1 MAWMIGLLAPIVSAQ
16 AQWTSIGPGG
26 GGWLWSLTVA
36 PDAEGTIYVGCDVG
50 GVYRSRD
57 HGQTW
62 QIINRG
68 LGNCYVAAVAV
79 DPRDPRTVYAGTHG
93 GVHKST
99 DGGDTWTMQR
109 SGFPEIET
117 WGISAP
123 VSVVA
128 IDPQDSR
135 HVLAGIGEPRSRH
148 MPKEGQRAGIYA
160 SHDAAE
166 TWEFVA
172 GGTDLAET
180 PVYSIAFAADR
191 PATVLAATALEV
203 YRSDDGGAT
212 WAKSSEGLP
221 SAPTWEIA
229 ADAKPGVFYA
239 TFADADAK
247 TGGVARSD
255 DYGRTWQVV
264 RSAEERDW
272 DYWRIV
278 TDPQPAGVVYASVR
292 SGWGIFRSTDGGA
305 TWARVT
311 REGNV
316 RSAWFGRG
324 FICTALAI
332 DPRDPRRLYYA
343 NDMDIYGTSDA
354 GEAWAQM
361 ATDEVSPATP
371 DQPARW
377 RGRGIETTCSSCVA
391 VAPGFPNLIY
401 LGYWDTGLW
410 RSMDGGRSF
419 SWVTEHMG
427 YGKASAI
434 AIDPQ
439 RPSRAWLAYGSN
451 YGPHRLWRTDD
462 YGRDWKLVGYED
474 TCLPPGAVW
483 SLAVDPS
490 SSIGLRRVIAPVNGQ
505 GVFCSEDGGET
516 WARIDSGLGENLE
529 FTNLVLDPRDPQR
542 VFVGIRFGRKEG
554 QTLRGGVWRSED
566 GGRSWSAVA
575 DIPERPYLAIAPSDP
590 NVIYAGERDYSS
602 LGRGG
607 VYRSTDGGGT
617 WQPMAERLDEGF
629 GNTPRSYIAR
639 VAVDP
644 RDANVAYATS
654 VDEGYDLDSGKG
666 VFVSRDGGA
675 IWRAMNEGLSRLN
688 ALDLLIDPNDPDRLY
703 AGTGGNGFF
712 VWGPPAPEGPPPP
725 PLTDEPPPPDPVC
738 TTVEGWTCSAEK
750 LHEITAHSEAFH
762 GGRGYVIA
770 LMDTDQNGCHLVKR
784 FAEPVDLSG
793 QHILSLRLRG
803 TYADGTPLCIS
814 RMVMRDGA
822 GRRLLYERDL
832 LPTTTWTLY
841 ELPLRDWEGAG
852 FDRTDVREFDFEFW
866 APYPEAKPYELA
878 VGAMRFR

>member
-1 MAWMIGLLAPIVSAQ
+1 M
-16 AQWTSIGPGG
+16 
-26 GGWLWSLTVA
+26 
-36 PDAEGTIYVGCDVG
+36 
-50 GVYRSRD
+50 
-57 HGQTW
+57 
-62 QIINRG
+62 
-68 LGNCYVAAVAV
+68 
-79 DPRDPRTVYAGTHG
+79 
-93 GVHKST
+93 
-99 DGGDTWTMQR
+99 
-109 SGFPEIET
+109 
-117 WGISAP
+117 
-123 VSVVA
+123 
-128 IDPQDSR
+128 
-135 HVLAGIGEPRSRH
+135 
-148 MPKEGQRAGIYA
+148 
-160 SHDAAE
+160 
-166 TWEFVA
+166 
-172 GGTDLAET
+172 
-180 PVYSIAFAADR
+180 
-191 PATVLAATALEV
+191 
-203 YRSDDGGAT
+203 
-212 WAKSSEGLP
+212 
-221 SAPTWEIA
+221 
-229 ADAKPGVFYA
+229 
-239 TFADADAK
+239 
-247 TGGVARSD
+247 
-255 DYGRTWQVV
+255 
-264 RSAEERDW
+264 
-272 DYWRIV
+272 
-278 TDPQPAGVVYASVR
+278 
-292 SGWGIFRSTDGGA
+292 
-305 TWARVT
+305 
-311 REGNV
+311 
-316 RSAWFGRG
+316 
-324 FICTALAI
+324 
-332 DPRDPRRLYYA
+332 
-343 NDMDIYGTSDA
+343 
-354 GEAWAQM
+354 
-361 ATDEVSPATP
+361 
-371 DQPARW
+371 
-377 RGRGIETTCSSCVA
+377 
-391 VAPGFPNLIY
+391 
-401 LGYWDTGLW
+401 
-410 RSMDGGRSF
+410 
-419 SWVTEHMG
+419 
-427 YGKASAI
+427 
-434 AIDPQ
+434 
-439 RPSRAWLAYGSN
+439 
-451 YGPHRLWRTDD
+451 
-462 YGRDWKLVGYED
+462 
-474 TCLPPGAVW
+474 
-483 SLAVDPS
+483 
-490 SSIGLRRVIAPVNGQ
+490 
-505 GVFCSEDGGET
+505 
-516 WARIDSGLGENLE
+516 
-529 FTNLVLDPRDPQR
+529 
-542 VFVGIRFGRKEG
+542 FVGIRFGRKAG

-688 ALDLLIDPNDPDRLY
+688 ALDFLIDPNDPGRLY

-725 PLTDEPPPPDPVC
+725 PLTDEPPPPDPAC

-762 GGRGYVIA
+762 GGRGYAIA